1 MRTLPFGT
9 WPSPI
14 SPESLV
20 AGQVRI
26 DEVRVDGADTYWLEG
41 RPHEAGRVALVRHDG
56 ASATDLLPAP
66 WDVRTRVHEYG
77 GGAYAV
83 ERGTVVLSHAGDDRV
98 FRLDPGSTEPVA
110 LTPPGP
116 WRFGGL
122 VLRGEHVVAV
132 REDHSRTPEPADE
145 LVRLDLHGDNRDG
158 GTVLSTGTD
167 FVSRA
172 AVSADGTTVAWVVW
186 DHPNMP
192 WDSTRLLR
200 GRLAA
205 DGVTDVEVVA
215 GGDGIAVV
223 QPHFGPD
230 GALWFVSDASGWWVL
245 HRDTGAGPAAVH
257 SPEADHAS
265 PPWGLGAVDLAVLDG
280 DRVLVRSWGDR
291 GPLLGVLDARTG
303 VTTPVDVEGV
313 SFDSL
318 HAVGADVA
326 FRRGL
331 TDRLPEVV
339 RGRLGG
345 DLRVLARSGE
355 PPVGPDDVSP
365 VRAWAWT
372 NSAGLTVH
380 GFLHPPRR
388 AGVTGPDDELP
399 PLVVEVHGG
408 PTSRIEAAFDSARH
422 FWTTR
427 GFAVLDV
434 NYSGSTGHGR
444 AYRDRLLGR
453 WGEADIDDC
462 VTGALSL
469 ADAGVVDRGRL
480 TIRGGSAGGYAVLR
494 AMTTS
499 RAFAAGTSL
508 FGVADLAGLATDTHK
523 FESRYLDRLVAPW
536 PQGEALYRDRS
547 PVHHAGRLHGE
558 LLLLQ
563 GADDRV
569 VPLAQAEAMA
579 RAMRA
584 AGRDVELVVYPGEG
598 HGFRQAGSMVDALT
612 RELAFYRR
620 VLGLGEATGPGR
632 DVDDEAAVAGA
643 AGGTAGGAE
652 ADPS

>member
-41 RPHEAGRVALVRHDG
+41 RPHEGGRVALVRHDG
-56 ASATDLLPAP
+56 TASATDLLPAP

-83 ERGTVVLSHAGDDRV
+83 ERGTVVFSHVGDDRV

-122 VLRGEHVVAV
+122 VLRGEHV
-132 REDHSRTPEPADE
+132 SRCARTTPAHPSPPTSSCAW
-145 LVRLDLHGDNRDG
+145 
-158 GTVLSTGTD
+158 TSTGTTAT
-167 FVSRA
+167 VAPCCRQARTSSRA
-172 AVSADGTTVAWVVW
+172 RPCPPTARPWRGWCGTTRTC
-186 DHPNMP
+186 PG
-192 WDSTRLLR
+192 TRPACCAAGWR
-200 GRLAA
+200 A

-280 DRVLVRSWGDR
+280 DRVLVRCWGDR

-339 RGRLGG
+339 RGPLGG
-345 DLRVLARSGE
+345 
-355 PPVGPDDVSP
+355 
-365 VRAWAWT
+365 
-372 NSAGLTVH
+372 
-380 GFLHPPRR
+380 
-388 AGVTGPDDELP
+388 
-399 PLVVEVHGG
+399 
-408 PTSRIEAAFDSARH
+408 
-422 FWTTR
+422 
-427 GFAVLDV
+427 
-434 NYSGSTGHGR
+434 
-444 AYRDRLLGR
+444 
-453 WGEADIDDC
+453 
-462 VTGALSL
+462 
-469 ADAGVVDRGRL
+469 
-480 TIRGGSAGGYAVLR
+480 
-494 AMTTS
+494 
-499 RAFAAGTSL
+499 
-508 FGVADLAGLATDTHK
+508 
-523 FESRYLDRLVAPW
+523 
-536 PQGEALYRDRS
+536 
-547 PVHHAGRLHGE
+547 
-558 LLLLQ
+558 
-563 GADDRV
+563 
-569 VPLAQAEAMA
+569 
-579 RAMRA
+579 
-584 AGRDVELVVYPGEG
+584 
-598 HGFRQAGSMVDALT
+598 
-612 RELAFYRR
+612 
-620 VLGLGEATGPGR
+620 
-632 DVDDEAAVAGA
+632 
-643 AGGTAGGAE
+643 
-652 ADPS
+652 